1 MTEDV
6 SDHDIRDAQR
16 LLRTLTG
23 AEPYAPHVYPTAR
36 EIARIVRERM
46 AGQAA
51 YELRCDEIGKR

>member
-1 MTEDV
+1 MDEV
-6 SDHDIRDAQR
+6 SEHDIRDAQR

-46 AGQAA
+46 ESQAV
-51 YELRCDEIGKR
+51 YELRRDELSKR